1 MVLSSLISASA
12 ASTSPTSLLLSSRN
26 FFSFTRQDTCSNT
39 QYVVEKQI
47 HILESHWHGN
57 SLTNW
62 IETTAHVYKLHDNFP
77 SKIVSSQKPFTRSL
91 SYILSLADCSFN
103 TFFNAV
109 ANWLDFSFSAVTAS
123 NAFSASY
130 KPHPNLIKHTSK
142 VIFETDLTSFQP
154 PITFSMPRSRSTMNV

>member
-1 MVLSSLISASA
+1 MVLSSLISVSA
-12 ASTSPTSLLLSSRN
+12 ASASRTSLLLSSRN
-26 FFSFTRQDTCSNT
+26 FFSFTRQDS
-39 QYVVEKQI
+39 
-47 HILESHWHGN
+47 
-57 SLTNW
+57 
-62 IETTAHVYKLHDNFP
+62 
-77 SKIVSSQKPFTRSL
+77 RSL

-130 KPHPNLIKHTSK
+130 KPHPKLIKHTSK
-142 VIFETDLTSFQP
+142 VIFETDPTSFQL

>member
-1 MVLSSLISASA
+1 M
-12 ASTSPTSLLLSSRN
+12 
-26 FFSFTRQDTCSNT
+26 
-39 QYVVEKQI
+39 
-47 HILESHWHGN
+47 
-57 SLTNW
+57 
-62 IETTAHVYKLHDNFP
+62 YKLHDNFP
-77 SKIVSSQKPFTRSL
+77 SKIVSGQKPFTRSL

-142 VIFETDLTSFQP
+142 VIFETDPTSLQL
-154 PITFSMPRSRSTMNV
+154 PITFSMPRSRSTMNISYFWEFPGHPLTNIMYEMPKGLCINHTIPSRFEFRLTNSQMLHNI